1 MIKILGA
8 GLSGLS
14 SAINLATADK
24 EVKIY
29 ERKNSVGDHIYPNYQ
44 GLLRTNSN
52 PMGYLKELNLEPD
65 FKMNTLSKAI
75 LCTRKTEVKVI
86 TKEPVPFVLRGG
98 NESLEYGL
106 YKQAVKLGVK
116 FEYKTKMNE
125 KDVDIVATG
134 HYRCDMAAYAGI
146 FEDVNF
152 SEDEYLYMHDDRYS
166 PRGWYLYIIPISK
179 GKIKMVNCTSQ
190 PYIKQTKNLFYK
202 AIEERKILKD
212 IIGNSKPIKTFG
224 GFGGVDF
231 PRSAIKEG
239 RFYIG
244 EAAGFQDPFRGFGM
258 NYALESGYLV
268 AQAII
273 HNKNYDKLW
282 KKQFLH
288 QKKMDFARRYAM
300 VKWGDKIV
308 DRYFKKYKDG
318 EIVDLNKINPKGL
331 KGKFLEGLFYRLEL
345 LHKWR
350 TGYW

>member
-8 GLSGLS
+8 GLSGLTA
-14 SAINLATADK
+14 AINLTNANK
-24 EVKIY
+24 EVKVY
-29 ERKNSVGDHIYPNYQ
+29 ERKNSVGAHIYPNYQ

-52 PMGYLKELNLEPD
+52 PKKYLKNLNLEPE
-65 FKMNTLSKAI
+65 FKIQTLSKAI
-75 LCTRKTEVKVI
+75 LCTRNTEVKVI
-86 TKEPVPFVLRGG
+86 TKEPVPFVMRGG
-98 NESLEYGL
+98 KESLEYGL
-106 YKQAVKLGVK
+106 FKQAEKLGLE
-116 FEYKTKMNE
+116 FEFNSKIKE
-125 KDVDIVATG
+125 KDADIVATG
-134 HYRCDMAAYAGI
+134 HYRCDMAAYVGI

-152 SEDEYLYMHDDRYS
+152 EEDAYLYMHDDRYS

-179 GKIKMVNCTSQ
+179 GKIKLVNCTSQ
-190 PYIKQTKNLFYK
+190 PHIKKTKKLFYK
-202 AIEERKILKD
+202 AISKRKILKNILED
-212 IIGNSKPIKTFG
+212 AKPIKTFG
-224 GFGGVDF
+224 GYGGVDF

-268 AQAII
+268 SEAII

-282 KKQFLH
+282 KKKFAH
-288 QKKMDFARRYAM
+288 QKKMDFSRRYAM

-308 DRYFKKYKDG
+308 DRYFRKYKDG
-318 EIVDLNKINPKGL
+318 EVVDLNRVNPKGF
-331 KGKFLEGLFYRLEL
+331 KGKFLIELFYRLEL